1 MESSYEALNP
11 ADIRRKGMDLLARR
25 EHGVEEL
32 RRKLASR
39 FGNCEVTLDVID
51 GELARLVDEGLL
63 SDDRFAAA
71 TVRQLIARGLGPRR
85 LDEEL
90 RSKGVMAG
98 WRDCADSEEL
108 AIDWGVQARTVFEK
122 KFGDQPLPED
132 PASARKEWA
141 RRARFMQY
149 RGFDTVDFMPLI
161 SG

>member
-1 MESSYEALNP
+1 MESSPEVLNP
-11 ADIRRKGMDLLARR
+11 VDIRRKGMDLLARR

-39 FGNCEVTLDVID
+39 FGNCEVVLEVID

-71 TVRQLIARGLGPRR
+71 TVRQLISRGLGPRR

-90 RSKGVMAG
+90 RSKGVMGG

-108 AIDWGVQARTVFEK
+108 AIDWKEQAHTVYEK

-132 PASARKEWA
+132 PVSARKERA

-149 RGFDTVDFMPLI
+149 RGFDPSDFMLLI
-161 SG
+161 TR

>member
-71 TVRQLIARGLGPRR
+71 
-85 LDEEL
+85 
-90 RSKGVMAG
+90 
-98 WRDCADSEEL
+98 
-108 AIDWGVQARTVFEK
+108 
-122 KFGDQPLPED
+122 
-132 PASARKEWA
+132 
-141 RRARFMQY
+141 
-149 RGFDTVDFMPLI
+149 
-161 SG
+161 